1 MKIENVIKKFNQ
13 EKIYLCPKCLS
24 ESCIENISLVCR
36 NNHRYDF
43 SKKGYIHLINNYK
56 PTKYSEEL
64 FKARSE
70 VFGNDFYENV
80 LKNVQSL
87 VEKHYLTNRGLFFT
101 FMLLKDNEMLCVR
114 MKKRKVF

>member
-24 ESCIENISLVCR
+24 ESCIENISLVCS

-70 VFGNDFYENV
+70 VFSNDFYENV
-80 LKNVQSL
+80 LKNIQNL
-87 VEKHYLTNRGLFFT
+87 MEQYRLHHFLYHRNLFYNNHK
-101 FMLLKDNEMLCVR
+101 LL
-114 MKKRKVF
+114 

>member
-24 ESCIENISLVCR
+24 ESCIENISLVCS

-56 PTKYSEEL
+56 L
-64 FKARSE
+64 
-70 VFGNDFYENV
+70 
-80 LKNVQSL
+80 
-87 VEKHYLTNRGLFFT
+87 
-101 FMLLKDNEMLCVR
+101 
-114 MKKRKVF
+114 